1 MTTQAEPSP
10 QDSLLAANITR
21 LPVCTTTTIPEVRK
35 PSSENRTNLLLLI
48 KFTARMLINANCV
61 LERQFTAKKSSCLI
75 PKGN

>member
-1 MTTQAEPSP
+1 MTTQAEPSLRTV
-10 QDSLLAANITR
+10 SLLLTSER